1 MKTMFRISLLFAAVS
16 ALVVGCSKNEIE
28 EPVNPSR
35 PKVQAELY
43 ANVPESRIE
52 IGESDGTQYPVTW
65 SETGEEVAVI
75 EFAGDADPTTV
86 KSTEYELSGDK
97 KIAHFTYLLDAVPDA
112 TTFDYFACYPYD
124 VVRANPGSKS
134 FVSLNLSCLTSQKV
148 ATLGQVDTNCAVIVS
163 SSTGHTE
170 QQTSL
175 DMYFNH
181 VVSYAKMAIK
191 GLEAGEVVESI
202 VFSTESDA
210 VLADTAYHFSYADG
224 TNNATG
230 TLSKS
235 LAIDIPDS
243 AADAEGKLENVWF
256 VTLPV
261 AEGLSNFTI
270 CVETADNT
278 YTKKFSVSNS
288 SKNLKF
294 ERGKVSKFTANMS
307 GATKEAKTGEWSLLR
322 NIATLHEGL
331 EVIVVAADYDV
342 ALSTTQNTNNRGEVA
357 VVKSA
362 NKCVIDEISS
372 SVQVLTL
379 KAGSVDNTYAF
390 YTGEKYLYAAHSSE
404 NYLRET
410 DEIDGNASWLIEIA
424 DGGATTITAKGTNT
438 HNTLLYNQTSKLFS
452 CYAGAS
458 QKPVVL
464 YYREPSVEPVINTVE
479 ADVTEFEAA
488 GGEAVVTVSTQYVA
502 DATALNVSVGEAD
515 WISAPATVTVTDNQA
530 VINLTIAA
538 NDVETPRNAT
548 LTVSLDGGNS
558 QSIELSQKA
567 KATVSNSRVYR
578 KITTEQSDWSG
589 QYLIVYEGG
598 NAAFNG
604 SLATLDDENNY
615 QTISIVDDAITLTT
629 DEDNFY
635 FTIAKTASGY
645 SIQSASG
652 KYIGRTAN
660 SNGLTT
666 GATAIT
672 NTIEYSSNGVNIK
685 GSGTTAT
692 YLRFNNTSGQMR
704 FRYYTSTQQYIQL
717 YQLEGSGAA
726 PALDAPTV
734 ECTTKT
740 DNTLTF
746 TWSAVDGA
754 TGYKVSHDGSTWGD
768 ALAADVLTYT
778 LTELMAGTEYTL
790 HVKALGDGENS
801 SDSRATTCTA
811 TTTGEKP
818 NLKVSS
824 DSLTWE
830 ADATDAQQITVTANG
845 DWSHSAS
852 GMDWATISVSGNVI
866 TVTPKAANT
875 VEAANEGTI
884 TISMAGATSIEVTC
898 SQAGKE
904 PAGATLVTDVLNR
917 ELTGIT
923 NGGGYGDWSGKTSNS
938 DAVYKGQSAGN
949 NNSIQLRTT
958 SSNSGIVTTKSGG
971 KVKKIVVTW
980 HSNTT
985 DGRTLDIYG
994 KNSAYSAASDL
1005 YSTSTQGTKLG
1016 SIVEPTSTEL
1026 TITGDYEYIGLRSN
1040 SGAMYITQIQII
1052 WETSGGGNSGG
1063 DTPATP
1069 TKLETPTVTATA
1081 SGNTVNVSWGAIS
1094 GAADYTVKCGTTTT
1108 TVTGTS
1114 TSFTGLAYEANY
1126 EVSVVANPSDEATHI
1141 ASDAGTDSVTTEADP
1156 NAGGGSG
1163 ATSKTYTFT
1172 ITTSDF
1178 PGGSY
1183 AANNTEKTSTAT
1195 ATDGSTMEVKW
1206 TSNQV
1211 MKQSSNIQFQKS
1223 NGYIYNSTDLG
1234 TIVSISYTTKSG
1246 SFTNYIGKAAKP
1258 TTVGSGGYFQIKT
1271 GSSAV
1276 GQTSSITI
1284 TFTK

>member
-28 EPVNPSR
+28 EPANPSR

-52 IGESDGTQYPVTW
+52 IGDIDGTQYPVTW

-75 EFAGDADPTTV
+75 EFAGEADPTTV

-97 KIAHFTYLLDAVPDA
+97 KLAHFTYSLDAVA
-112 TTFDYFACYPYD
+112 EAATFDYFACYPYG
-124 VVRANPGSKS
+124 VVRDNPGSKNY
-134 FVSLNLSCLTSQKV
+134 VSLDLSCLTSQKV

-202 VFSTESDA
+202 VFSTESEA
-210 VLADTAYHFSYADG
+210 VLADTAYHFYYADG
-224 TNNATG
+224 TNSATG
-230 TLSKS
+230 TPSKS

-278 YTKKFSVSNS
+278 YTKSFSVSNS

-342 ALSTTQNTNNRGEVA
+342 ALSTTQNTNNRGEEA

-390 YTGEKYLYAAHSSE
+390 FTGEKYLYAANNTQ
-404 NYLRET
+404 NYLREA
-410 DEIDGNASWLIEIA
+410 DEIDDNASWLIEIA
-424 DGGATTITAKGTNT
+424 DGGATTITAQGENNR
-438 HNTLLYNQTSKLFS
+438 NTLLYNQSSKLFS
-452 CYAGAS
+452 CYLADGG

-464 YYREPSVEPVINTVE
+464 YYREPSVEPIINTVE
-479 ADVTEFEAA
+479 ADVTKFEAA

-558 QSIELSQKA
+558 KSIDLSQKA

-578 KITTEQSDWSG
+578 KITAEQSDWSG

-598 NAAFNG
+598 NAAFDG
-604 SLATLDDENNY
+604 SLTTLDATSNY

-629 DEDNFY
+629 DEDDFY

-645 SIQSASG
+645 SIQSANG
-652 KYIGRTAN
+652 EYIGQTSNA
-660 SNGLTT
+660 NGLTAQT
-666 GATAIT
+666 TAIN
-672 NTIEYSSNGVNIK
+672 NTITYSSSVDIVAG
-685 GSGTTAT
+685 GA
-692 YLRFNNTSGQMR
+692 YLRFNANTGQER
-704 FRYYTSTQQYIQL
+704 FRYFKSDTYTNQKAVQL

-734 ECTTKT
+734 ECTEKT

-746 TWSAVDGA
+746 TWAAVDGA
-754 TGYKVSHDGSTWGD
+754 TGYKVSRDGSTWSD

-801 SDSRATTCTA
+801 SDSLAATCTA

-818 NLKVSS
+818 NLEVSPT
-824 DSLTWE
+824 SLTWE

-845 DWSHSAS
+845 DWDHNVSD
-852 GMDWATISVSGNVI
+852 MDWATVSVSGDVI

-875 VEAANEGTI
+875 VETANEGTI
-884 TISMAGATSIEVTC
+884 TISMAGATPIEVTC

-904 PAGATLVTDVLNR
+904 PSGGDETTTVTDYIDR
-917 ELTGIT
+917 AFTGVAAT
-923 NGGGYGDWSGKTSNS
+923 TTYAAWSEKTGASGAVYAGNSAGGN
-938 DAVYKGQSAGN
+938 DAV
-949 NNSIQLRTT
+949 QLRTNNN
-958 SSNSGIVTTKSGG
+958 NSGIVTTKSGG

-980 HSNTT
+980 NSNTSA
-985 DGRTLDIYG
+985 GRTLDIYG

-1016 SIVEPTSTEL
+1016 SIVKGTSTEL
-1026 TITGDYEYIGLRSN
+1026 TITGDYTYIGMRSN
-1040 SGAMYITQIQII
+1040 NAAMYITEIQIT

-1069 TKLETPTVTATA
+1069 TKLATPSVTATA
-1081 SGNTVNVSWGAIS
+1081 SGNTVTVSWGEIS
-1094 GAADYTVKCGTTTT
+1094 GAADYTVTCGDETPK

-1114 TSFTGLAYEANY
+1114 TSFTDLAYSTDY
-1126 EVSVVANPSDEATHI
+1126 EVSVVANPSDAATHT
-1141 ASDAGTDSVTTEADP
+1141 ASDAGTASATTEADP
-1156 NAGGGSG
+1156 NAGGGDVTPKTVTIKWSEVLSSG
-1163 ATSKTYTFT
+1163 DKVASNTYTSNGVTIKFT
-1172 ITTSDF
+1172 KVNNSGSYYDGSVLRLYANDKMTITSASAIKQIVITTS
-1178 PGGSY
+1178 S
-1183 AANNTEKTSTAT
+1183 K
-1195 ATDGSTMEVKW
+1195 
-1206 TSNQV
+1206 
-1211 MKQSSNIQFQKS
+1211 
-1223 NGYIYNSTDLG
+1223 NGPFTVDTG
-1234 TIVSISYTTKSG
+1234 SIS
-1246 SFTNYIGKAAKP
+1246 
-1258 TTVGSGGYFQIKT
+1258 
-1271 GSSAV
+1271 
-1276 GQTSSITI
+1276 TSSTTHTWTGNATSV
-1284 TFTK
+1284 TFTASAQARFASIEITY